1 MRTYASRTAFPIQG
15 AKQGFPI
22 GIWGIWMAMAV
33 LVAFLGA
40 LVVSVIYLYW
50 GQEAWPPP
58 GFVAPPLARG
68 TGALALAFV
77 AAPLTFVA
85 LRLIRAG
92 HERTSGHVLF
102 AALLAGLG
110 SLGLLVAD
118 LVLAPWAW
126 DEHVY
131 TSLFWVMV
139 GVAATFVAV
148 SSLMVAAVLVQR
160 IAGAVD
166 RGRHLELEVTA
177 VFWLFTLLTVLSAYG
192 SVHLLPYR

>member
-1 MRTYASRTAFPIQG
+1 MRTYASRTAFPIRG
-15 AKQGFPI
+15 ARQGFPI
-22 GIWGIWMAMAV
+22 GIWGIWLAMAV

-40 LVVSVIYLYW
+40 LLVSVIYLYW
-50 GQEAWPPP
+50 GQEAWPPA
-58 GFVAPPLARG
+58 GYAAPPLLRG
-68 TGALALAFV
+68 TAALLLALV
-77 AAPLTFVA
+77 AAPLTLVA

-92 HERTSGHVLF
+92 NEQASGHVLF
-102 AALLAGLG
+102 ASLLAGLG

-118 LVLAPWAW
+118 LALAPWSW

-139 GVAATFVAV
+139 GTSATFVAV

-160 IAGAVD
+160 VAGVVD

-177 VFWLFTLLTVLSAYG
+177 VFWLFTLLAVLASYG